1 MLESVLFEVIIDFN
15 TFRVLVSTLKKQPL
29 EILYT
34 LNRLDKKLIKMFL
47 VIKLIRVPLEVI
59 DNSLIIPFELDLV
72 ESGHDQDDLFDR
84 SVTKQF
90 ISNRFINR
98 KHPKGSFGSCYL
110 NLKLTRST

>member
-1 MLESVLFEVIIDFN
+1 MLI
-15 TFRVLVSTLKKQPL
+15 
-29 EILYT
+29 
-34 LNRLDKKLIKMFL
+34 KKLIKMFL

-59 DNSLIIPFELDLV
+59 DNSLIIPFELHLV

-98 KHPKGSFGSCYL
+98 KHPRVHLVPVITTQNSQGYPHEYESYH
-110 NLKLTRST
+110 

>member
-1 MLESVLFEVIIDFN
+1 MA
-15 TFRVLVSTLKKQPL
+15 TLKKQPL

-34 LNRLDKKLIKMFL
+34 LNLLDKKLIKMFL

-98 KHPKGSFGSCYL
+98 KHPKVHL
-110 NLKLTRST
+110 VPVI

>member
-1 MLESVLFEVIIDFN
+1 
-15 TFRVLVSTLKKQPL
+15 
-29 EILYT
+29 
-34 LNRLDKKLIKMFL
+34 MFL

-59 DNSLIIPFELDLV
+59 DNSLIIPFELHLV

-98 KHPKGSFGSCYL
+98 KHPRVHLVPVIKTFRNHESQIIFRSMSHVKGS
-110 NLKLTRST
+110 

>member
-1 MLESVLFEVIIDFN
+1 MVA
-15 TFRVLVSTLKKQPL
+15 TLKKQPPGL

-34 LNRLDKKLIKMFL
+34 LNLLDKKLIKMFL